1 MESPSEL
8 GTSPHTDFFPLT
20 LSRVSCL
27 QWEDDD
33 DVKLWD
39 ALSKFSVNVTRFWE
53 KPNGSISSM
62 VVSNR
67 RNFLILNNLINK

>member
-33 DVKLWD
+33 DMKLCV

-53 KPNGSISSM
+53 KPKGSISSI
-62 VVSNR
+62 VVSST
-67 RNFLILNNLINK
+67 RNFLIFSSF